1 MKEIEATRS
10 RLDGEL
16 RQLEERLPAAATVA
30 KKAAGAAAGIGAV
43 GVGLRL
49 LMRRRKK
56 HHADRRVRELEKR
69 VERLEDR
76 TSI

>member
-16 RQLEERLPAAATVA
+16 RQLEERLPAAAKVA
-30 KKAAGAAAGIGAV
+30 KKAAGAAAGVGAV
-43 GVGLRL
+43 GVGLRF

-56 HHADRRVRELEKR
+56 DHADRRMRELEKR

-76 TSI
+76 TSL